1 MAHLQGMNA
10 TEKRG
15 RVLRLAQQEG
25 MKAAG
30 IAGFFST
37 ACVAAATRLS
47 PRFNKATSVSAKTA
61 LAVSPFF
68 LAYFLRTEL
77 VMHGANQNPHAYGL
91 VDAEQADGQG
101 KTHLLPRQELSV
113 AQKAANFCYA
123 NPFKMVVGMGLPA
136 VGGILY
142 SMRNEGHLKLSQKL
156 IHTRVYGQFTVVSI
170 VVATMGF
177 QEMMKRNGGFFV
189 VSEPEEE
196 LEEQQ

>member
-1 MAHLQGMNA
+1 
-10 TEKRG
+10 
-15 RVLRLAQQEG
+15 
-25 MKAAG
+25 
-30 IAGFFST
+30 
-37 ACVAAATRLS
+37 
-47 PRFNKATSVSAKTA
+47 
-61 LAVSPFF
+61 
-68 LAYFLRTEL
+68 
-77 VMHGANQNPHAYGL
+77 
-91 VDAEQADGQG
+91 
-101 KTHLLPRQELSV
+101 
-113 AQKAANFCYA
+113 
-123 NPFKMVVGMGLPA
+123 MGLPA